1 MSDRFDSKMTRE
13 ELIETRKFAATLA
26 REFIDPRVKY
36 PTPGEVLDAA
46 KQIEAFLLRKPAGW
60 DKEAADAE
68 GEYLGR

>member
-1 MSDRFDSKMTRE
+1 MSDRFDSTMKRE

-60 DKEAADAE
+60 DKAAADAS
-68 GEYLGR
+68 YADLGR